1 MNYKIICRTDKTN
14 KQGKSPLS
22 IQFSHN
28 GRRRRIATGL
38 VVEPKF
44 WDDKNQKIKPN
55 CPNYIDLQYRLN
67 EQVAMY
73 EKKISKL
80 EILEIEVTLDNLLET
95 NGRKV
100 NCTIGE
106 CLGATISRLESLGK
120 YGSASKHKSLR
131 SRLSQYRTLNIR
143 LDEIDLAFLRDF
155 ELFLRRIGNANNSI
169 ATKFAIFKATYNK
182 ALAEEQFVT
191 KSNPFS
197 KFKVGSLWTNT
208 RKRAITKEDVQK
220 LMELNIEPSHQT
232 EYRDFARDVFLFSYY
247 TAGINFTD
255 IATLRYCDIVNG
267 RISYSRNKTQK
278 LLSFRL
284 MPRALEI
291 NSLSESTRIKTLN
304 KIPYLNERYIRVE
317 GNRLQV
323 DRNLVNKDIV
333 NFKIC
338 RHIYRQYTNLANELC
353 NNGYK
358 IDRWAYSNITERLE
372 DKPTARVKFKDLFEE
387 YVLLKSEEPTF
398 SLNNNDEQCAIIAK
412 QRPLVARAYNE
423 LGVDR
428 VRELNY
434 HTGNIGR
441 ELTKQMTTPTEHK
454 IVKIVSVALPHYKVI
469 PKATAKAELQRVYD
483 TLGIKQRAKASD
495 LRR

>member
-67 EQVAMY
+67 EQMAMY
-73 EKKISKL
+73 EKKIRKL

-106 CLGATISRLESLGK
+106 CLDATISRLESLGK

-169 ATKFAIFKATYNK
+169 ATKFAIFKAAYNK
-182 ALAEEQFVT
+182 ALAEEQFVM

-197 KFKVGSLWTNT
+197 KFKVGSLWTKT

-220 LMELNIEPSHQT
+220 LMELKIEPSH
-232 EYRDFARDVFLFSYY
+232 
-247 TAGINFTD
+247 
-255 IATLRYCDIVNG
+255 
-267 RISYSRNKTQK
+267 
-278 LLSFRL
+278 
-284 MPRALEI
+284 
-291 NSLSESTRIKTLN
+291 
-304 KIPYLNERYIRVE
+304 
-317 GNRLQV
+317 
-323 DRNLVNKDIV
+323 
-333 NFKIC
+333 
-338 RHIYRQYTNLANELC
+338 
-353 NNGYK
+353 
-358 IDRWAYSNITERLE
+358 
-372 DKPTARVKFKDLFEE
+372 
-387 YVLLKSEEPTF
+387 
-398 SLNNNDEQCAIIAK
+398 
-412 QRPLVARAYNE
+412 
-423 LGVDR
+423 
-428 VRELNY
+428 
-434 HTGNIGR
+434 
-441 ELTKQMTTPTEHK
+441 
-454 IVKIVSVALPHYKVI
+454 
-469 PKATAKAELQRVYD
+469 
-483 TLGIKQRAKASD
+483 
-495 LRR
+495 